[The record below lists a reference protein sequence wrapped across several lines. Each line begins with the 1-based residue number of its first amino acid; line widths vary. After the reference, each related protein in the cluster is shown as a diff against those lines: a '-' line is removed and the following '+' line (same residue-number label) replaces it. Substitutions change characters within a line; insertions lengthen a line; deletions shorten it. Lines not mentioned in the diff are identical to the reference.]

1 MKRKFIYILLASLTL
16 GSVQSC
22 KIDELPE
29 TTVPDVGFWNTV
41 ADLRLAA
48 NYFYTTLPGLTQKE
62 VNMDNW
68 STFAYPNDKGDPI
81 SDGSRVKPATSDD
94 YDYSNIF
101 QANKL
106 IEKSKEVLAKG
117 GDPTQV
123 NWYVGE
129 AHFFRAWYYFEM
141 FKRFGGVP
149 LITKTMLVDDP
160 DVYLPR
166 ASREEI
172 LQLIFDDLDYAI
184 EALRTADEINTAKE
198 YGRVSK
204 TAALA
209 FKSRVALFEGTRE
222 KFHKYGEFQKHL
234 LMAKEAA
241 EAVMSSN
248 MHALFSQPATVNGQI
263 TNNAYFNLFQLAGEG
278 RANRENILVRG
289 YGISQDNSIVSTP
302 VQRYYEGNSIVPTQ
316 NFVDNYVMVDG
327 LPTNKSPLYQEPDK
341 TMTHAEY
348 FNKRDPRMA
357 FTLFKRGDEYISGG
371 NYTIPNP
378 SKQRSGF
385 GIRKYAN
392 EQFWARQASYID
404 KPVLRY
410 AEVLLNYAE
419 AVYELKESDEFIDD
433 VDLDKTINQ
442 LRARL
447 PQVNIGTAAAPNF
460 VSMGKLTNALVSSH
474 GLNMREEIRRERNVE
489 LAFEGFAYW
498 DLIRWKTVEVE
509 LPKTLLGSYLFT
521 EYLTD
526 KDQKWDAKTPIN
538 DKNYIILQDASLRRF
553 ETPRDYLWPIPT
565 SEIAKN
571 PKITQNPKWD

>member
-1 MKRKFIYILLASLTL
+1 MKKKFIYILLSSIVL
-16 GSVQSC
+16 GSVSSC

-29 TTVPDVGFWNTV
+29 TTISDANFWNTV

-48 NYFYTTLPGLTQKE
+48 NYFYTTLPGLTQKD

-68 STFAYPNDKGDPI
+68 STFAYPNEKGDPI
-81 SDGSRVKPATSDD
+81 SDGSRVKAATSDD
-94 YDYSNIF
+94 YNYYNIF

-106 IEKSKEVLAKG
+106 IEKSAEVLAKG
-117 GDPTQV
+117 VDASQV

-149 LITKTMLVDDP
+149 LITKTMGVDDP
-160 DVYLPR
+160 DIFLSR
-166 ASREEI
+166 ASREETLKLI
-172 LQLIFDDLDYAI
+172 LDDLDFAI
-184 EALRTADEINTAKE
+184 NVLRNADEINAAKE
-198 YGRVSK
+198 YGRISK

-222 KFHKYGEFQKHL
+222 KFHKYGDANKHL

-241 EAVMSSN
+241 EAVMNSG
-248 MHALFSQPATVNGQI
+248 MHALFSQAGGVN
-263 TNNAYFNLFQLAGEG
+263 NDAYFNLFQLAGEG
-278 RANRENILVRG
+278 RANRENIIIKA
-289 YGISQDNSIVSTP
+289 YGVNQENSVVSTP

-316 NFVDNYVMVDG
+316 NFVDNYVMADG
-327 LPTNKSPLYQEPDK
+327 LPTDKSPLYEEPNSA
-341 TMTHAEY
+341 TTHAAY
-348 FNKRDPRMA
+348 FKKRDPRMS
-357 FTLFKRGDEYISGG
+357 FTLFKKGDEYISGG
-371 NYTIPNP
+371 KYTIPNP
-378 SKQRSGF
+378 SRQRSGF

-392 EQFWARQASYID
+392 EPFWARQASYID

-419 AVYELKESDEFIDD
+419 AVYELNNGISDA
-433 VDLDKTINQ
+433 DLDKTINL

-447 PQVNIGTAAAPNF
+447 PQINIGTDAAPNF
-460 VSMGKLTNALVSSH
+460 VSMAKLSNTLVTSN
-474 GLNMREEIRRERNVE
+474 GLYMQKEIRRERNVE

-498 DLIRWKTVEVE
+498 DLLRWKTAENE
-509 LPKTLLGSYLFT
+509 LPKTLFGSYLFA

-526 KDQKWDAKTPIN
+526 KDQKWDAKTPVN
-538 DKNYIILQDASLRRF
+538 AKNYIILQDASLRRF
-553 ETPRDYLWPIPT
+553 DPAKDYLWPIPT

-571 PKITQNPKWD
+571 PKITQNPNW

>member
-1 MKRKFIYILLASLTL
+1 MKRKFIYILLTSIVL

-22 KIDELPE
+22 KIDEMPE
-29 TTVPDVGFWNTV
+29 TTVADVGFWNTI

-81 SDGSRVKPATSDD
+81 SDGSRVTPATSDD

-106 IEKSKEVLAKG
+106 IEKSAEVLAKG
-117 GDPTQV
+117 GDAKQV

-129 AHFFRAWYYFEM
+129 ARFFRAWYYFEM

-160 DVYLPR
+160 DIFLPR
-166 ASREEI
+166 ASREEV
-172 LQLIFDDLDYAI
+172 LKLIFDDLDYAI
-184 EALRTADEINTAKE
+184 DVLRTADEINAAKE
-198 YGRVSK
+198 YGRISK

-222 KFHKYGEFQKHL
+222 KFHKYGDEKRHL

-241 EAVMSSN
+241 EAVMKSD
-248 MHALFSQPATVNGQI
+248 MHALFSQASGVGND
-263 TNNAYFNLFQLAGEG
+263 AYFNLFQLAGEG
-278 RANRENILVRG
+278 RANKENILVRG
-289 YGISQDNSIVSTP
+289 YGISQDNSIISTP

-316 NFVDNYVMVDG
+316 NFVDNYLMADG
-327 LPTNKSPLYQEPDK
+327 LPTKSSPLYQEPDK
-341 TMTHAEY
+341 NMTHAEY
-348 FNKRDPRMA
+348 FKKRDPRMS
-357 FTLFKRGDEYISGG
+357 FTLFKKGDEYISGG
-371 NYTIPNP
+371 NYTIPSP
-378 SKQRSGF
+378 TKQRSGF
-385 GIRKYAN
+385 GVRKYAN

-404 KPVLRY
+404 KPVIRY

-419 AVYELKESDEFIDD
+419 AVYELNNTISDA
-433 VDLDKTINQ
+433 DLDRTINL

-447 PQVNIGTAAAPNF
+447 PQVNIGTDAVPNF
-460 VSMGKLTNALVSSH
+460 VPMAKLSNTLVTSNS
-474 GLNMREEIRRERNVE
+474 LNMQEEIRRERNVE

-498 DLIRWKTVEVE
+498 DLLRWKTAEIE
-509 LPKTLLGSYLFT
+509 MPKTLFGSYLFT

-538 DKNYIILQDASLRRF
+538 AKNYIILQDATLRRF
-553 ETPRDYLWPIPT
+553 DPKKDYLWPIPT

-571 PKITQNPKWD
+571 EGNIIQNPGWE

>member
-1 MKRKFIYILLASLTL
+1 MKKKFIYILLSSITL
-16 GSVQSC
+16 SSVSSC

-29 TTVPDVGFWNTV
+29 TTVSDTNFWNSA

-48 NYFYTTLPGLTQKE
+48 NFFYTTLPGLTQKE

-68 STFAYPNDKGDPI
+68 STFAYPNEKGDPI
-81 SDGSRVKPATSDD
+81 SDGSRVKSATSDD
-94 YDYSNIF
+94 YNYYNIF

-106 IEKSKEVLAKG
+106 IEKSAEVLAKG
-117 GDPTQV
+117 VDPNQV

-129 AHFFRAWYYFEM
+129 ARFFRAWYYFEM

-149 LITKTMLVDDP
+149 LITKTMGVDDP
-160 DVYLPR
+160 DIFLPR
-166 ASREEI
+166 ASREET
-172 LQLIFDDLDYAI
+172 LKLIFDDLDFAI
-184 EALRTADEINTAKE
+184 NVLRNADEINTAKE
-198 YGRVSK
+198 YGRISK

-222 KFHKYGEFQKHL
+222 KFHKYGDANKHL

-241 EAVMSSN
+241 EAVMNSG
-248 MHALFSQPATVNGQI
+248 MHALFSQAGGVGND
-263 TNNAYFNLFQLAGEG
+263 AYFNLFQLAGEG
-278 RANRENILVRG
+278 RVNKENIIIKA
-289 YGISQDNSIVSTP
+289 YGVNQENSVVSTP

-316 NFVDNYVMVDG
+316 NFVDNYVMADG
-327 LPTNKSPLYQEPDK
+327 LPTNKSPLYEEPNNA
-341 TMTHAEY
+341 TTHAGY
-348 FNKRDPRMA
+348 FKKRDPRMS

-371 NYTIPNP
+371 KYTIPNP

-392 EQFWARQASYID
+392 EPFWARQASYID

-419 AVYELKESDEFIDD
+419 AVYELNGAISDAE
-433 VDLDKTINQ
+433 LDKTINL

-447 PQVNIGTAAAPNF
+447 PQVNIGTDAVPNF
-460 VSMGKLTNALVSSH
+460 VSMAKLSNTLVTSNS
-474 GLNMREEIRRERNVE
+474 LNMQEEIRRERNVE

-498 DLIRWKTVEVE
+498 DLLRWKTAEKE
-509 LPKTLLGSYLFT
+509 LPKTLYGSYLFT

-526 KDQKWDAKTPIN
+526 KDQKWDAKTPVN
-538 DKNYIILQDASLRRF
+538 AKNYIILQDATLRRF
-553 ETPRDYLWPIPT
+553 DPKKDYLWPIPT
-565 SEIAKN
+565 AEIAKN
-571 PKITQNPKWD
+571 DKIEQNPNW